1 MPLPVA
7 VYYVVINTVAL
18 TAKLSKI
25 TKSSPQDIKSGKAK
39 SDESVQ
45 NCGVQ
50 KCPEG
55 RGGKNNAGQ
64 LAPKKVP
71 CFNKNKN
78 GTPEEYD
85 RQLKDQQN
93 GLNDLTAEEYL
104 EGRKAYSS
112 VKRKSTAE
120 DRQDFKDKL
129 IDGYEKDD
137 DMSETKATQVAT
149 EKMKTL
155 HALHNPDLIAG
166 GKDKVTTFGDKSV
179 NQSIG
184 SQWKTKLDD
193 LDKAAEKAKKEGKG
207 KSKMNAVLTRCK

>member
-1 MPLPVA
+1 MPVPVA

-64 LAPKKVP
+64 LAPRKVP
-71 CFNKNKN
+71 CFNKNKK
-78 GTPEEYD
+78 GTPKEYD

-112 VKRKSTAE
+112 VKRKSTAV
-120 DRQDFKDKL
+120 DRKKFKKKL
-129 IDGYEKDD
+129 IDDYKNDG
-137 DMSETKATQVAT
+137 MPTAKANQVAT